1 MPSNLIQLSD
11 EIAGIVERAGPSV
24 VAIYGGGRVPSSGVH
39 WKAGV
44 IVTAEHSLRRDED
57 LKIGLHDGRVVAAEL
72 AGRDPGSD
80 LAVLKFDAGDLPVIQ
95 TGGQTGETARTG
107 DIVVAVGRHR
117 EIGVCAALGIVS
129 VVGPGWNTWRGGR
142 VDQFVRLDVSLYPGS
157 SGAAI
162 VNAHGEAVGI
172 ATSVLSRIAPV
183 AIPRV
188 TVDRV
193 SAELVKRGYV
203 ARGYLGVGLQPVP
216 LPEEL
221 GTAGMIVLSVEKDSP
236 AAKAGLVVGDI
247 LIALNGRP
255 VKDTRDVQSLLASE
269 NIGKSFPASIVRGGK
284 RADISLTVG
293 EK

>member
-1 MPSNLIQLSD
+1 MQNSLIQLSD
-11 EIAGIVERAGPSV
+11 ELAGIVERAEKSV

-39 WKAGV
+39 WKPGV

-57 LKIGLHDGRVVAAEL
+57 LKLGLHDGRVVTAEF

-80 LAVLKFDAGDLPVIQ
+80 LAVLKFDAGALPVIA
-95 TGGQTGETARTG
+95 TGGESRTG

-117 EIGVCAALGIVS
+117 EIGACAALGIVS
-129 VVGPGWNTWRGGR
+129 VIGPGWNTWRGGR

-157 SGAAI
+157 SGAAV
-162 VNAHGEAVGI
+162 VNTRGEAVGI

-193 SAELVKRGYV
+193 TNDLLKRGRV

-221 GTAGMIVLSVEKDSP
+221 GSAGMIVLSVEKDSP
-236 AAKAGLVVGDI
+236 ASKAGLVVGDI
-247 LIALNGRP
+247 FVSLNSRP
-255 VKDTRDVQSLLASE
+255 VKDTREVQGLLASE
-269 NIGKSFPASIVRGGK
+269 NIGKTFPASIVRGGK
-284 RADISLTVG
+284 RSDISITIG

>member
-1 MPSNLIQLSD
+1 MPNSLTQLSD
-11 EIAGIVERAGPSV
+11 ELAGIVERAGQSV

-39 WKAGV
+39 WKPGL

-57 LKIGLHDGRVVAAEL
+57 LKIGMPDGKVVAAEL

-80 LAVLKFDAGDLPVIQ
+80 VALLKFDAGNLPVIQ
-95 TGGQTGETARTG
+95 TGGETRTG
-107 DIVVAVGRHR
+107 DLVVAVGRHR

-157 SGAAI
+157 SGAAV
-162 VNAHGEAVGI
+162 VNAQGEAVGI
-172 ATSVLSRIAPV
+172 ATSLLSRIAPV

-193 SAELVKRGYV
+193 SAELAKRGYV

-221 GTAGMIVLSVEKDSP
+221 GTGGMIVLSVEKDSP

-247 LIALNGRP
+247 LVALNGHA
-255 VKDTRDVQSLLASE
+255 VKDTRDVQNFLSTDY
-269 NIGKSFPASIVRGGK
+269 IGKTVQTVIIRGGQ
-284 RADISLTVG
+284 RADLALTIG

>member
-1 MPSNLIQLSD
+1 MQNSLSQLSD
-11 EIAGIVERAGPSV
+11 ELAGIVDRAQKSV
-24 VAIYGGGRVPSSGVH
+24 VAIYGGGRIPSSGVH
-39 WKAGV
+39 WKPGL

-57 LKIGLHDGRVVAAEL
+57 LKLGLPDGRIVPAEF

-80 LAVLKFDAGDLPVIQ
+80 LAALKFDPSDLPAIA
-95 TGGQTGETARTG
+95 TGGESRTGELVT
-107 DIVVAVGRHR
+107 VVGRHR
-117 EIGVCAALGIVS
+117 EIGACAALGMVS

-142 VDQFVRLDVSLYPGS
+142 VEQFVRLDVSLYPGS
-157 SGAAI
+157 SGAAV
-162 VNAHGEAVGI
+162 VNTRGEAIGI

-193 SAELVKRGYV
+193 SADLLKRGRV

-221 GTAGMIVLSVEKDSP
+221 GSAGMIVLSVEKSSP
-236 AAKAGLVVGDI
+236 AAQAGLVVGDI
-247 LIALNGRP
+247 LVALNGRE
-255 VKDTRDVQSLLASE
+255 VKDTRDVQSFLASE
-269 NIGKSFPASIVRGGK
+269 NIGKTFPAAVVRGGK
-284 RADISLTVG
+284 RIDVSITIG